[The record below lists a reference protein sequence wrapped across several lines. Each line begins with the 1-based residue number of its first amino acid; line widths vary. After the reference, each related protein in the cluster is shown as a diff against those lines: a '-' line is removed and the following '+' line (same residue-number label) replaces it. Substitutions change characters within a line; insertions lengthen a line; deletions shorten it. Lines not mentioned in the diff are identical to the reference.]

1 MTPVRD
7 MHGPEFM
14 HYLTGISNGMT
25 KNFFFA
31 VATLMGTIVGLGM
44 FGIPYT
50 ASKAGFFVGVIYLII
65 LGGIMVFVHLTIGEI
80 VERTK
85 EKHRLTGYIEK
96 YLGARWKQIIGA
108 IIIFA
113 IYAALLAYII
123 VAGKFL
129 ELIFGDLSNSF
140 TLSLV
145 FWAIIS
151 PFILRGV
158 KTIGAVELGM
168 SALLLLLTGVLF
180 TLGIK
185 DVNAENFSGFN
196 LASFFLPYGVIIFAM
211 DGGVAVP
218 EMRELLKLDGKTY
231 KRAII
236 IGTLI
241 PVFIYFIFMSLVVG
255 VSGVGT
261 SEEALAGLSSHLG
274 PGVIKIGAIFGL
286 LAIIT
291 SYLTLGSNLKHTF
304 EYDWRIN
311 KVVAGTLV
319 TAAPIALFVLGFQ
332 KFIEVISF
340 SGAVFGAIIFIF
352 TLLVYLRA
360 KKQGD
365 HAPGYALNVPKL
377 AIWALIALFALGGVY
392 EIIYLLL

>member
-1 MTPVRD
+1 M
-7 MHGPEFM
+7 
-14 HYLTGISNGMT
+14 N
-25 KNFFFA
+25 KNFLFA

-44 FGIPYT
+44 FGIPYA
-50 ASKAGFFVGVIYLII
+50 ASKAGFFVGAIYLVF
-65 LGGIMVFVHLTIGEI
+65 LGGVMILVHLVIGEI

-85 EKHRLTGYIEK
+85 GKHRLTGYIEK
-96 YLGARWKQIIGA
+96 YLGMRAKQAIGA

-123 VAGKFL
+123 VAGRFL
-129 ELIFGDLSNSF
+129 ELIFADTIGAF
-140 TLSLV
+140 TLSLI
-145 FWAIIS
+145 FWAVIS
-151 PFILRGV
+151 PFILRGI

-168 SALLLLLTGVLF
+168 AALLLLLTGVLF

-185 DVNAENFSGFN
+185 EVNTENFSGFN

-218 EMRELLKLDGKTY
+218 EMRELLKLDGKNY

-236 IGTLI
+236 LGTII
-241 PVFIYFIFMSLVVG
+241 PIFVYFVFMSLVIG

-274 PGVIKIGAIFGL
+274 PGIVKIGAIFGM

-291 SYLTLGSNLKHTF
+291 SYLALGSNLKHTF

-311 KVVAGTLV
+311 KVVSGILV
-319 TAAPIALFVLGFQ
+319 TAVPIAFFVLGFQ
-332 KFIEVISF
+332 KFIEIISF

-352 TLLVYLRA
+352 TLLVYQKARVL
-360 KKQGD
+360 GD
-365 HAPGYALNVPKL
+365 KEPGYALGLPRFVIL
-377 AIWALIALFALGGVY
+377 ALIVVFALGGIY
-392 EIIYLLL
+392 EIITLL

>member
-1 MTPVRD
+1 M
-7 MHGPEFM
+7 
-14 HYLTGISNGMT
+14 N
-25 KNFFFA
+25 KNFLFA

-44 FGIPYT
+44 FGIPYA
-50 ASKAGFFVGVIYLII
+50 ASKAGFFVGAIYLVF
-65 LGGIMVFVHLTIGEI
+65 LGGVMILVHLVIGEI

-85 EKHRLTGYIEK
+85 GKHRLTGYIEK
-96 YLGARWKQIIGA
+96 YLGMRAKQAIGA

-123 VAGKFL
+123 VAGRFL
-129 ELIFGDLSNSF
+129 ELIFADTIGAF
-140 TLSLV
+140 TLSLI
-145 FWAIIS
+145 FWAVIS
-151 PFILRGV
+151 PFILRGI

-168 SALLLLLTGVLF
+168 AALLLLLTGVLF

-185 DVNAENFSGFN
+185 EVNTENFSGFN

-218 EMRELLKLDGKTY
+218 EMRELLKLDGKNY

-236 IGTLI
+236 LGTII
-241 PVFIYFIFMSLVVG
+241 PIFVYFVFMSLVIG

-274 PGVIKIGAIFGL
+274 PGIVKIGAIFGM

-291 SYLTLGSNLKHTF
+291 SYLALGSNLKHTF

-311 KVVAGTLV
+311 KVV
-319 TAAPIALFVLGFQ
+319 
-332 KFIEVISF
+332 
-340 SGAVFGAIIFIF
+340 SGI
-352 TLLVYLRA
+352 
-360 KKQGD
+360 
-365 HAPGYALNVPKL
+365 
-377 AIWALIALFALGGVY
+377 
-392 EIIYLLL
+392 